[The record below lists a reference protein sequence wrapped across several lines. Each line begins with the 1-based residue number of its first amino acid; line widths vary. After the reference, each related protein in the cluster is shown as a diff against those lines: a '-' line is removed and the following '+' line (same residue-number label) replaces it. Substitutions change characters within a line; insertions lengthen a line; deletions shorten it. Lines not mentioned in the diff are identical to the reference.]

1 MSAATMVEPTG
12 VPARIAT
19 RIPISEQTTE
29 ITAAATVTEKKLLK
43 MRMAERAGNTTK
55 ADTRSAPTRFIAS
68 TITAAIITAIIR
80 LNALTLVPVARAK
93 FSSNVTAN
101 ILL

>member
-29 ITAAATVTEKKLLK
+29 VTAAATVTEKKLLK

-55 ADTRSAPTRFIAS
+55 ADTRSAPTRFMAS
-68 TITAAIITAIIR
+68 TIMTATMMAISR
-80 LNALTLVPVARAK
+80 LKSVVFTPVARAK
-93 FSSNVTAN
+93 FSSKVMAK
-101 ILL
+101 ILW

>member
-1 MSAATMVEPTG
+1 MVEPTG

-43 MRMAERAGNTTK
+43 MRMA
-55 ADTRSAPTRFIAS
+55 
-68 TITAAIITAIIR
+68 
-80 LNALTLVPVARAK
+80 
-93 FSSNVTAN
+93 
-101 ILL
+101 